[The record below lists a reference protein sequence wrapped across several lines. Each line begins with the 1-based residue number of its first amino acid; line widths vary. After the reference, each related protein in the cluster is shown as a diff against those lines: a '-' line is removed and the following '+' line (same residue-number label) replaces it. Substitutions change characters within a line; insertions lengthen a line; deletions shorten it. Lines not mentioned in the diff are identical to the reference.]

1 MDIETRVRQ
10 AIAAGEVLKITYEGG
25 SQPGSV
31 REIAP
36 MTIESGKVRAH
47 CYMSGAVKQFSLA
60 KITIVEGD
68 QKTEAKIWQSGIGP
82 TVLFK
87 TLDAFVEGSR
97 GQLLDLGWHIENS
110 QSSVSLHR
118 LRKNGVPLKGYDVSL
133 RYDEYTYDSVLGFD
147 GEVHNENMRK
157 RQRPWTVRANDQ
169 VTKSFGALDKAAN
182 KFMEWAKQLA
192 PQSPK

>member
-68 QKTEAKIWQSGIGP
+68 AHWLRTQSTCITHG
-82 TVLFK
+82 
-87 TLDAFVEGSR
+87 
-97 GQLLDLGWHIENS
+97 EN
-110 QSSVSLHR
+110 
-118 LRKNGVPLKGYDVSL
+118 
-133 RYDEYTYDSVLGFD
+133 
-147 GEVHNENMRK
+147 
-157 RQRPWTVRANDQ
+157 W
-169 VTKSFGALDKAAN
+169 
-182 KFMEWAKQLA
+182 
-192 PQSPK
+192 